1 MTIHQLNSLSA
12 GNAFLSA
19 DGLAN
24 IEAIAELRKDIAAYV
39 KTMKPQA
46 VVKKAAGGFAV
57 TIVVPVKQRK
67 EVTTLMA
74 VVKPFVTGKIS
85 VAGEAGKFTMSFVC
99 ADKATAEK
107 AVETYGRSAKVVSPI
122 LFYTVPKRS
131 KAVKYSAAKTKAKE
145 PAYMKKRAINISERT
160 SVSEAVT
167 LLLPVYAK
175 GVLSAAL
182 EKKMM
187 TAASAL
193 KSHINKVPKVK
204 ETAGAQADKNRA
216 AKQKEYA
223 GLAKEVRA
231 MLEESGIKAANII
244 LGTSIAGQTL
254 YVKLPSGKVMTVGLS
269 SIENFNKAKKA
280 AAEAYMDDEL
290 DEVEE
295 KPTRRRRS

>member
-1 MTIHQLNSLSA
+1 MNTPYLDSLSA
-12 GNAFLSA
+12 GNSYLSA

-24 IEAIAELRKDIAAYV
+24 IENIAELRKDIVSYV

-74 VVKPFVTGKIS
+74 VVKPFATGKIA

-99 ADKATAEK
+99 EDKATAEK

-122 LFYTVPKRS
+122 MYYTVPKRS
-131 KAVKYSAAKTKAKE
+131 KAVKYSAVKTKAKE

-167 LLLPVYAK
+167 QLLPVYAK

-187 TAASAL
+187 TAVSAL

-216 AKQKEYA
+216 VKQKEYA

-231 MLEESGIKAANII
+231 LLEESGIKAANIV

-254 YVKLPSGKVMTVGLS
+254 YVKLASGKVMTVGLS
-269 SIENFNKAKKA
+269 SVENFNKAKKA
-280 AAEAYMDDEL
+280 AAEAYTEDEL
-290 DEVEE
+290 DDADE
-295 KPTRRRRS
+295 KPARRRRS